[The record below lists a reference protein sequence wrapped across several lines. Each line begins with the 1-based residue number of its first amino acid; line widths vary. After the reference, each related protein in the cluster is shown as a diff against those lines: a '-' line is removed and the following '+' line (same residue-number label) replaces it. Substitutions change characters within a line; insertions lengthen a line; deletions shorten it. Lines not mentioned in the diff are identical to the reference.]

1 MPSFSGLL
9 APLGG
14 GWTVPAGLGG
24 DVEAAA
30 DVARQLATRRSLTEI
45 AARQARPATI
55 ANFVAAAGTA
65 GVLWPVVPT
74 GAIVLWL
81 LFMLVVGA
89 ARLRVAAR
97 VRAAAASSD
106 LAMLD
111 RQVGQ
116 MAMLAGVNGLVWGV
130 LGSVLVPLG
139 EFELRAFTACVV
151 VGIAAGAVVS
161 HAALPAAGRLFVL
174 TALLPGTA
182 SYLLGPLSRTDV
194 ALAILSLVYAG
205 ALFAFLRGTSAALVD
220 ALDARLRNEQL
231 VAEVADSN
239 ARLTAAIAAAEAA
252 SEAKSRFLATMSHEI
267 RTPMNGVLG
276 IAGTLLDTPLTP
288 DQAEAVAAIRNSG
301 DTLLRLLNDILDF
314 SRLDAGRMQL
324 EEMPFVPAT
333 LTEHTVGLLAAQ
345 AAAKGLR
352 LEAICDP
359 ALPAAVLGDAGRLR
373 QVLLNLLSNAVKFTA
388 QGGVTVRVECLPEAP
403 GLASIRWTV
412 ADTGIGIP
420 ADRIEHLFTEFTQ
433 ADASI
438 TRRFGGTGLGLAIS
452 RKLIEE
458 MGGAIAVRSQPGAG
472 TVFEVTLRL
481 PLTVPAPAPADTLAD
496 ASEDLARLLAAL
508 GRPAR
513 VLFAEDNATNR
524 FVALRMLRGFNLQ
537 IDTVGNGIEAVQ
549 AAGSLPY
556 DVICMDLRM
565 PEMDGLTA
573 TREIRRRGGALASIP
588 IIALTANVLPD
599 DVAACF
605 EAGMTGF
612 VPKPVSRESLVG
624 ALLASLGGG
633 EIGAEAA
640 DEDVTVAVDEEGLA
654 RLRRDIGP
662 ASVVRLL
669 GRFVEETRASLARIG
684 DPGLDDGARADELHA
699 LKGVAGTVCAPL
711 LSALAGGLQLQVERG
726 EGCGMADLKALDAA
740 FGDWCAVTSRQ
751 RERAA

>member
-1 MPSFSGLL
+1 MAFLSGLL
-9 APLGG
+9 APFGG
-14 GWTVPAGLGG
+14 GPVAGG
-24 DVEAAA
+24 
-30 DVARQLATRRSLTEI
+30 VAGVSDGERQLATRRSLTEI
-45 AARQARPATI
+45 AARQVRPATI

-65 GVLWPVVPT
+65 GVLWPVLPPFR
-74 GAIVLWL
+74 IVLWL
-81 LFMLVVGA
+81 LFMMVVGVV
-89 ARLRVAAR
+89 RLRTAAR
-97 VRAAAASSD
+97 VRAAAASSE
-106 LAMLD
+106 LAVLD
-111 RQVGQ
+111 RQVVL
-116 MAMLAGVNGLVWGV
+116 MAGLAGMNGLVWGV
-130 LGSVLVPLG
+130 LGSALVPLG

-151 VGIAAGAVVS
+151 VGMAAGAVVS

-174 TALLPGTA
+174 AALLPGTV
-182 SYLLGPLSRTDV
+182 SYLVGPMSRTDV

-205 ALFAFLRGTSAALVD
+205 ALFEFMRGTSGALVD
-220 ALDARLRNEQL
+220 AVSARLSNERL
-231 VAEVADSN
+231 AAEVADSN
-239 ARLTAAIAAAEAA
+239 ARLTEAIAAAEAA

-276 IAGTLLDTPLTP
+276 IAGTLLDTPLTA
-288 DQAEAVAAIRNSG
+288 DQTEAVEAIRNSG

-324 EEMPFVPAT
+324 EEMPFGPGA
-333 LTEHTVGLLAAQ
+333 LTEHTVSLLAAQ

-352 LEAICDP
+352 LEAVCD
-359 ALPAAVLGDAGRLR
+359 AGLPVAVLGDAGRLR
-373 QVLLNLLSNAVKFTA
+373 QVLLNLMSNAVKFTEK
-388 QGGVTVRVECLPEAP
+388 GGVTVRAECLPAAP
-403 GLASIRWTV
+403 GLALVRWSV
-412 ADTGIGIP
+412 EDTGIGIP
-420 ADRIEHLFTEFTQ
+420 ADRIGHLFTEFTQ

-458 MGGAIAVRSQPGAG
+458 MGGAIAVRSRPGEG
-472 TVFEVTLRL
+472 TVFEVTLTL
-481 PLTVPAPAPADTLAD
+481 PLTTPAAATADVLAD
-496 ASEDLARLLAAL
+496 ASADLVRLLEGL

-524 FVALRMLRGFNLQ
+524 FVALRMLRGFSLQ

-549 AAGSLPY
+549 AAASLPY

-573 TREIRRRGGALASIP
+573 TREIRGLGGALAVIP
-588 IIALTANVLPD
+588 IIALTANVMPD

-633 EIGAEAA
+633 EIGPVAQ

-662 ASVVRLL
+662 ASVTRLL
-669 GRFVEETRASLARIG
+669 GRFVEETRASLGRIA
-684 DPGLDDGARADELHA
+684 DPGLDDAARADELHA

-711 LSALAGGLQLQVERG
+711 LSALAGGLQRRAERG
-726 EGCGMADLKALDAA
+726 EGVGTADLAELGAA
-740 FGDWCAVTSRQ
+740 FDAWCAATSWQ
-751 RERAA
+751 RETAA